1 MNEKQF
7 KELKRRYDLVNTDT
21 YKAIRELALEKII
34 SLSASGVDEKELKG
48 MVRLINYTDSFESDY
63 LKEMEK

>member
-7 KELKRRYDLVNTDT
+7 KELKRKYDLVNTDT

-48 MVRLINYTDSFESDY
+48 MVRLINFTDSFKTDY